1 MQEAPEDPSKP
12 VTEGTNKST
21 VNPDEEVCFW
31 SLRASNR
38 VMKSFVLFFMSL
50 TNYVLNSLE
59 ETFKSTAQVC
69 FIFGTMI

>member
-38 VMKSFVLFFMSL
+38 VMKSFVLFL
-50 TNYVLNSLE
+50 CL
-59 ETFKSTAQVC
+59 
-69 FIFGTMI
+69 